1 MNVGRYTKEWD
12 AAIIAG
18 GRGSRMGN
26 VYKPLLEINGETILA
41 RQVAILRPMFKK
53 LWLSVNEIQGYEQ
66 FGIPMVVDGAV
77 FGDEAWARKGPMAG
91 VASILATSTSQ
102 WVFVVAGDMPFIN
115 PSVIEVMAQRANT
128 TITTFEKNGVEVDA
142 VAVKANGYI
151 QPLFTLYKQSCLPL
165 LKSQIQ
171 FNNLSLRALLAEDK
185 LCVNCVEL
193 EEISEIAP
201 NLRFLRNVNTQK
213 DLMDMEEEV
222 L

>member
-1 MNVGRYTKEWD
+1 
-12 AAIIAG
+12 
-18 GRGSRMGN
+18 
-26 VYKPLLEINGETILA
+26 
-41 RQVAILRPMFKK
+41 
-53 LWLSVNEIQGYEQ
+53 
-66 FGIPMVVDGAV
+66 
-77 FGDEAWARKGPMAG
+77 MAG

-165 LKSQIQ
+165 LKAQIQ